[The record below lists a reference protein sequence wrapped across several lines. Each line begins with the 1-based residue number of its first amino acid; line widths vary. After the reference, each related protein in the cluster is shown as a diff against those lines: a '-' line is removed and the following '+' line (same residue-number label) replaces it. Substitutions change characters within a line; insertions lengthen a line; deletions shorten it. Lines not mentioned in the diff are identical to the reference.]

1 MKRLANYFFKGILF
15 ILPVALTIY
24 IVVAVFQLTDSLL
37 GRYFIALGVDIPGLG
52 LLASVVLITLLGLL
66 GNWFVSRRLLDYI
79 DILFGRV
86 PLVKTV
92 YTVIKDTM
100 SALVGNRSSFT
111 KAVMIG
117 LPGDERIKVLGFI
130 TAEDLTTFG
139 LKDYVAVYVLQ
150 SMQWAGFTLLVP
162 RSSVELLDV
171 SPERALQFI
180 VSAGITGRNHSNGKS
195 GMPGA

>member
-1 MKRLANYFFKGILF
+1 MKRLAKYFFQGILF

-24 IVVAVFQLTDSLL
+24 IVVGVFQLTDSLL

-52 LLASVVLITLLGLL
+52 LLASMVLITMLGLL

-79 DILFGRV
+79 DTLFGRV
-86 PLVKTV
+86 PLVKVV
-92 YTVIKDTM
+92 YNIIKDTLN
-100 SALVGNRSSFT
+100 ALVGNRSSFA

-130 TAEDLTTFG
+130 TAEELEGFG
-139 LKDYVAVYVLQ
+139 LKDHVAVYVLQ

-162 RSSVELLDV
+162 RSRVEYLDI
-171 SPERALQFI
+171 SPDKALQFI
-180 VSAGITGRNHSNGKS
+180 VSAGITHKNMGNGKTTV
-195 GMPGA
+195 PGA